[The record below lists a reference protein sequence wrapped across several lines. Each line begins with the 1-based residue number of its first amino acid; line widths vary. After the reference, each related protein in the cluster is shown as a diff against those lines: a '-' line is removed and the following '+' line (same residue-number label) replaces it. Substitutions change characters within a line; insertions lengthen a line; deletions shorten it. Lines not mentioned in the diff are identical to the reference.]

1 MASQCGRRNLRGRQG
16 TALLLGLFLAAFALL
31 PSAFR
36 DLASAQGESR
46 PITLVV
52 GFPAGS
58 GTLDAIARIM
68 RGWLTRRWMQPVI
81 VDNIPG
87 LSGSAGAET
96 VFRAPPD
103 GRTLLITP
111 PGLLTIARHL
121 QPLAFDPDQFVRVSL
136 LATTPIVLV
145 ARRDL
150 PAADLRELV
159 AYAREHPG
167 KLMAANQGQGSTSHL
182 TAEWL
187 RVAAALDI
195 AHVPFR
201 GSVAALQGLT
211 DGRVDLMFDNL
222 GSSLAAIESGQ
233 VKVLAVASQAREPAL
248 PNVATVAELLPGFVS
263 STWVAVIAP
272 PKTPRHVA
280 DRLSADFVEGVTQT
294 DVAGRFRQNGCE
306 PVGMTPE
313 DTAAF
318 VRAETETWTK
328 VVKTRGFRLD

>member
-16 TALLLGLFLAAFALL
+16 TALLLGLCLAAFALL

-46 PITLVV
+46 PVTLVV

-68 RGWLTRRWMQPVI
+68 REWLTRKWMQPVI

-182 TAEWL
+182 TAVAAGRRRARHRARAVSRIGGGVAGADRWSRRSDVRQPREFARGNRERSGQGVGGRIAGARTCAAECRDRC
-187 RVAAALDI
+187 RVATWIRVFDLGRRDRAAED
-195 AHVPFR
+195 P
-201 GSVAALQGLT
+201 
-211 DGRVDLMFDNL
+211 
-222 GSSLAAIESGQ
+222 
-233 VKVLAVASQAREPAL
+233 ASY
-248 PNVATVAELLPGFVS
+248 
-263 STWVAVIAP
+263 
-272 PKTPRHVA
+272 
-280 DRLSADFVEGVTQT
+280 
-294 DVAGRFRQNGCE
+294 C
-306 PVGMTPE
+306 
-313 DTAAF
+313 
-318 VRAETETWTK
+318 
-328 VVKTRGFRLD
+328 

>member
-16 TALLLGLFLAAFALL
+16 TALLLGLCLAAFALL

-46 PITLVV
+46 PVTLVV

-68 RGWLTRRWMQPVI
+68 REWLARKWMQPVI

-167 KLMAANQGQGSTSHL
+167 KLMAANQGQGSSSHL

-201 GSVAALQGLT
+201 GSVAALQGLS
-211 DGRVDLMFDNL
+211 DGRVDILFDNL
-222 GSSLAAIESGQ
+222 GSSLEPIRNGR
-233 VKVLAVASQAREPAL
+233 VKALAVASDKPEP
-248 PNVATVAELLPGFVS
+248 LLPGVPTIAQTLPGFATS
-263 STWVAVIAP
+263 SWVAVVTP
-272 PKTPRHVA
+272 PKTPPRIA
-280 DRLSADFVEGVTQT
+280 QWLSAEF
-294 DVAGRFRQNGCE
+294 ANALRQPQIKQALADLACE
-306 PVGMTPE
+306 PVGTTPE
-313 DTAAF
+313 ATGAF
-318 VRAETETWTK
+318 IRKESERWKSVIKDAK
-328 VVKTRGFRLD
+328 ISL

>member
-68 RGWLTRRWMQPVI
+68 REWLTRKWMQPVI

-167 KLMAANQGQGSTSHL
+167 KLMAANQGQGSSSHL

-201 GSVAALQGLT
+201 GSVAALQGLS
-211 DGRVDLMFDNL
+211 DGRVDILFDNL
-222 GSSLAAIESGQ
+222 GSSLEPIRNSRPTSPSRCCRGFRPSRKPCRDLRPRSGSA
-233 VKVLAVASQAREPAL
+233 LADLA
-248 PNVATVAELLPGFVS
+248 
-263 STWVAVIAP
+263 
-272 PKTPRHVA
+272 
-280 DRLSADFVEGVTQT
+280 
-294 DVAGRFRQNGCE
+294 CE
-306 PVGMTPE
+306 PVGSTPE
-313 DTAAF
+313 ATGAF
-318 VRAETETWTK
+318 IRNESERWKSVIKDAK
-328 VVKTRGFRLD
+328 IGL